1 MMVGLRRFGMAFILP
16 LFCAVLVLGGMAQ
29 LRAQAGKIEQ
39 AGIAAHVAL
48 CLQSQQDGSDLPQQ
62 DHDCDECRLTPA
74 PTLAGAS
81 PAIVPC
87 IVSIRTK
94 QSTGFTASVKTFRIG
109 LPWSTGPPV
118 KS

>member
-74 PTLAGAS
+74 PAMVGVAPVALPCVIPTIIKQSPGITAHAGAL
-81 PAIVPC
+81 
-87 IVSIRTK
+87 
-94 QSTGFTASVKTFRIG
+94 RIS
-109 LPWSTGPPV
+109 LPWSTGPPL
-118 KS
+118 KG